1 MTKGSLAGFLRWQGR
16 LVLHGDCPLNFSLD
30 VCKAMEYLD
39 GNNFTYPD
47 LAAYSVLPSKGNML
61 KGTDSG
67 LIRESSSTGT
77 RASCEAGG

>member
-1 MTKGSLAGFLRWQGR
+1 
-16 LVLHGDCPLNFSLD
+16 
-30 VCKAMEYLD
+30 MEYQE

-47 LAAYSVLPSKGNML
+47 LAACSVLPSKGNML

-77 RASCEAGG
+77 ESSRAASG